1 MWKPL
6 VLSLLTLSVHTACV
20 LGGGEPPLP
29 PALPEERVVLEPPP
43 AAKPAVV
50 QASPMLPPFAED
62 IPVQAQ
68 PVVTPTAAELSAFTD
83 KGTARKTE
91 KPETVIAQANS
102 KSTISPSSQG
112 YSGSKNSIQRYPYVP
127 GMIYDVY
134 SSPHHPT
141 SIILPPGE
149 RMAETPAIR
158 TDAWDINWLEMG
170 QDDERQE
177 VIIIRPLQAGYEGS
191 MTLFTVS
198 GMPFFLRLKSF
209 EKTSM
214 MAVTWDVP
222 RRPRPIMSREQPASS
237 ATGRSVMGHGPFF
250 RERPQASPPTSPP
263 TPGPTVDPSR
273 LHTAYAIQAVKG
285 KPAWVPLAVY
295 DDGTKTVIKFRES
308 LKFTQAPGVF
318 ASDAEGNASLVQF
331 TPYEV
336 PGEADKGAYYI
347 VLGLYP
353 QLELKGSEGQVVRI
367 TRQTGQPKPY
377 KEVKDAN

>member
-1 MWKPL
+1 M
-6 VLSLLTLSVHTACV
+6 
-20 LGGGEPPLP
+20 
-29 PALPEERVVLEPPP
+29 PA
-43 AAKPAVV
+43 
-50 QASPMLPPFAED
+50 FED
-62 IPVQAQ
+62 VPVQEQ
-68 PVVTPTAAELSAFTD
+68 PIVTPTAAELQALTD
-83 KGTARKTE
+83 VGRPKKVE

-112 YSGSKNSIQRYPYVP
+112 YSGGKNSIQRYPYMP

-149 RMAETPAIR
+149 RMAETPAMR

-177 VIIIRPLQAGYEGS
+177 VVIIRPLQAGYEGS
-191 MTLFTVS
+191 MTIFTVS
-198 GMPFFLRLKSF
+198 GMPFFLRLRSF

-222 RRPRPIMSREQPASS
+222 RRPRSLLPREQTPTNA
-237 ATGRSVMGHGPFF
+237 AGRSVMGHGPFF
-250 RERPQASPPTSPP
+250 RERPQTPQ
-263 TPGPTVDPSR
+263 PGPTAQQAGPLVDPSR
-273 LHTAYAIQAVKG
+273 LHTAYTIQAVKG

-318 ASDAEGNASLVQF
+318 ASDAEGNPSLVQF

-336 PGEADKGAYYI
+336 PGDADKGAYYI
-347 VLGLYP
+347 ILGLYP
-353 QLELKGSEGQVVRI
+353 QVELKSGPDQIVRI
-367 TRQTGQPKPY
+367 IRQTGQPKPY
-377 KEVKDAN
+377 KEVKDAS